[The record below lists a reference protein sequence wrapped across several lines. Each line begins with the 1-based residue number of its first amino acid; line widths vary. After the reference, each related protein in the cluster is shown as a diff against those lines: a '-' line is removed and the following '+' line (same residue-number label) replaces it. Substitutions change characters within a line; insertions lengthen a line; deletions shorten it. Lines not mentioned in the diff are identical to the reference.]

1 MADRHILYGAELSL
15 FSGKARAY
23 LRWKNIDF
31 EEIRPSQDIYRNEIV
46 PLTGYPVI
54 PVVKTA
60 DGQYVQDTTDIIDYF
75 EDRIGGPSVYPDTP
89 RQRLAALLL
98 ELYGDEWLVIPAMH
112 YRWAYNKNWVVR
124 EFGAALLPD
133 ADEATQR
140 KLGEKVSTPFQ
151 GFVPLLGITE
161 ATIPG
166 IERSYEAL
174 LAELNAH
181 FEHHDYLFG
190 SKPSI
195 GDFGLIGPLYAHLYR
210 DPKSGELMER
220 LAPHVVAWVKRMQH
234 PPTPLQGSFLEND
247 EIPQTLLPVLKRM
260 MREQMPVLADA
271 ALKLREWNEAHPDE
285 PLPRAIGM
293 HDFQLEGCT
302 GSRMIIP
309 YSQWMLGRAK
319 DFYAQGQSSV
329 LDEFLEHIGGQ
340 SFKEIVQMP
349 RLKRVEHKLVRL

>member
-1 MADRHILYGAELSL
+1 MTDKHILYGAELSL

-54 PVVKTA
+54 PVVRTIE
-60 DGQYVQDTTDIIDYF
+60 GGYVQDTTDIIDYF
-75 EDRIGGPSVYPDTP
+75 ENRLGGPSVYPDTP
-89 RQRLAALLL
+89 KQKLAALLL

-112 YRWAYNKNWVVR
+112 YRWAYNKDWVVR

-133 ADEATQR
+133 ADEAVQR

-151 GFVPLLGITE
+151 GFVPLLGITKE
-161 ATIPG
+161 TIPG
-166 IERSYEAL
+166 VEQSYEAL

-234 PPTPLQGSFLEND
+234 PPTPLEGRFLEND
-247 EIPQTLLPVLKRM
+247 AVPETLLPVLKRM

-271 ALKLREWNEAHPDE
+271 ALKLSEWNEAHANE

-293 HDFQLEGCT
+293 HGFELEGCV
-302 GSRMIIP
+302 GQRMIIP
-309 YSQWMLGRAK
+309 YSQWMLRRAK
-319 DFYAQGQSSV
+319 DFYVEAKSPL
-329 LDEFLEHIGGQ
+329 LDAFLEDIGGHR
-340 SFKEIVQMP
+340 FIEIVQDP
-349 RLKRVEHKLVRL
+349 QLKREDHKLVRA